1 MFVRLGVGCAH
12 HLRPPPGSCFGSGR
26 VAGRSGIERAAEAV
40 PYATD
45 YRSMIRR
52 IGPSRYSP
60 TRSRIV
66 THQGVITT
74 VAVSPDKS
82 PSLYE
87 QSRAALSVLDQH
99 LAEAGTE
106 KSKLLMVMIYLADV
120 TAKAEFN
127 RAWDEWVD
135 RANLPLRACVG
146 VALEGND
153 LVELVATA
161 AV

>member
-1 MFVRLGVGCAH
+1 
-12 HLRPPPGSCFGSGR
+12 
-26 VAGRSGIERAAEAV
+26 
-40 PYATD
+40 
-45 YRSMIRR
+45 MITR
-52 IGPSRYSP
+52 IGPSRYSA

-66 THQGVITT
+66 VHQGVLTT

-99 LAEAGTE
+99 LIEGGTD
-106 KSKLLMVMIYLADV
+106 KSRLLMVMIYLTDIA
-120 TAKAEFN
+120 AKADFN

-135 RANLPLRACVG
+135 RQNLPLRACVG
-146 VALEGND
+146 VALEGHD

-161 AV
+161 SV